1 MSRVTLID
9 PIESIK
15 GKIHKR
21 GESIFRC
28 KQFRDE
34 QGNVVAQG
42 PQEAYVIAHPRDRKK
57 NPPTGAEQQ
66 HLTLFGEVSLVPK
79 PSWHKTHLVV
89 LIGSNA
95 SAPNSPNR
103 SISTRPTH
111 FLHSASST
119 NNFILSFVPQST
131 TTSKYKINEY
141 INIIFRC
148 KNIKRDI
155 IGILQEKYNVWKI
168 II

>member
-34 QGNVVAQG
+34 HGHVVAQG

-66 HLTLFGEVSLVPK
+66 HLTLFGEASRRAKAELAQDSPRRVYWEQRFQAQLSK
-79 PSWHKTHLVV
+79 PAHLNP
-89 LIGSNA
+89 SDP
-95 SAPNSPNR
+95 SSPPR
-103 SISTRPTH
+103 KQYQQ
-111 FLHSASST
+111 LHP
-119 NNFILSFVPQST
+119 FVRATIYYELKVQ
-131 TTSKYKINEY
+131 YK
-141 INIIFRC
+141 
-148 KNIKRDI
+148 
-155 IGILQEKYNVWKI
+155 
-168 II
+168 

>member
-34 QGNVVAQG
+34 HGHVVAQG

-66 HLTLFGEVSLVPK
+66 HLTLFGEASRRAKAELAQDSPRRAYWEQRFCAQLSK
-79 PSWHKTHLVV
+79 PEHFDPSDP
-89 LIGSNA
+89 S
-95 SAPNSPNR
+95 SPLRKQYQQLHPFVRATIYYELKKENKKENR
-103 SISTRPTH
+103 
-111 FLHSASST
+111 A
-119 NNFILSFVPQST
+119 
-131 TTSKYKINEY
+131 
-141 INIIFRC
+141 
-148 KNIKRDI
+148 
-155 IGILQEKYNVWKI
+155 
-168 II
+168 